1 MSAIL
6 TAAEIEELLVA
17 LERELRQR
25 GIEARIFIV
34 GGAAM
39 ALAYNA
45 GRSTGDLDGVL
56 RPRDEVLD
64 AAHAVARDRG
74 LADNWL
80 SDGVTQA
87 HMPPRDD
94 DHPTTRRIGP
104 APSIEIASA
113 EYILAMK
120 AMSTRLSDGDLQDA
134 ALLCRILHF
143 DSEDQIES
151 VIRRYFGTGMST
163 FCAQE
168 LWFERIID
176 AAARLASPPE

>member
-1 MSAIL
+1 MALSL
-6 TAAEIEELLVA
+6 TAAQIEELLGA
-17 LERELRQR
+17 LEAELRRR
-25 GIEARIFIV
+25 GIEGRIFLV

-64 AAHAVARDRG
+64 AAHTVATERG
-74 LADNWL
+74 LPSNWL

-87 HMPPRDD
+87 HMPPHPD
-94 DHPTTRRIGP
+94 DHPVTRRIGP
-104 APSIEIASA
+104 ALSIEIASP

-120 AMSTRLSDGDLQDA
+120 AMSTRLSEGDLRDA
-134 ALLCRILHF
+134 ARLCRLLGYTR
-143 DSEDQIES
+143 EQQIEA
-151 VIRRYFGTGMST
+151 VIRRYFGADAGM
-163 FCAQE
+163 FGAQE

-176 AAARLASPPE
+176 AASFAPE

>member
-1 MSAIL
+1 MS
-6 TAAEIEELLVA
+6 TTRSAAQIEDLLAA
-17 LERELRQR
+17 LEVELRKR
-25 GIEARIFIV
+25 GIEGRLFLV

-45 GRSTGDLDGVL
+45 GRSTGDIDGVL
-56 RPRDEVLD
+56 RPRDEVLE
-64 AAHAVARDRG
+64 AARVVARDRG

-87 HMPPRDD
+87 HMPPHDD

-104 APSIEIASA
+104 ALSIEIASA

-120 AMSTRLSDGDLQDA
+120 VMSTRLSEGDLQDA
-134 ALLCRILHF
+134 AQLCRILHF
-143 DSEDQIES
+143 DREDQIEG
-151 VIRRYFGTGMST
+151 VIRRYFGAESST
-163 FCAQE
+163 FGAQE

-176 AAARLASPPE
+176 AASRLAPE